1 MAKAFVSY
9 HILCNCNIL
18 ELSNGFCHFSQRQF
32 EKNWVKVCFIS
43 IVNYDTKSWLTWWC
57 NLRYNTSKAVTIE
70 DYQRRNLPLHGYRG
84 EALSSMRQVSS
95 LVQISSQTANNDT
108 YISLFVKGKRH
119 PVQKA
124 LKSRGV
130 KGTTVIV
137 KDFYY
142 TLPVRY
148 FDITH
153 EVKKVWNF
161 SNYKREQKWKVC

>member
-1 MAKAFVSY
+1 M
-9 HILCNCNIL
+9 
-18 ELSNGFCHFSQRQF
+18 
-32 EKNWVKVCFIS
+32 
-43 IVNYDTKSWLTWWC
+43 
-57 NLRYNTSKAVTIE
+57 TIE

-153 EVKKVWNF
+153 EVKKV
-161 SNYKREQKWKVC
+161 